1 MLEYWEQKW
10 WTLVSLW
17 AEFWLKMCL
26 LKILFLHFLPPLRMV
41 MLCWQVMEQE
51 NGEFRAPVLQELM

>member
-1 MLEYWEQKW
+1 MLKYLEQRW
-10 WTLVSLW
+10 WTLLSPW

-41 MLCWQVMEQE
+41 TLRWQVMEQE
-51 NGEFRAPVLQELM
+51 NGKFGAPVLQELM